1 MTHTLRDKEST
12 MLRML
17 GGTPY
22 SRQIMH
28 CLLSRGQRLIS
39 DNQSFSHEPI
49 PCPQLPH
56 YMRPTEQTH
65 YSWALSLIQYLQIS
79 QSNIHTTHLFPL
91 PNASQTCTQT
101 PIHTYYNINDDAP
114 LTLDDIRDFEASY
127 HLYFIEELFPYPPI
141 EPASFLPKLLPLFPT
156 HYHRYISKATNAAY
170 LSPHLSLGEVI
181 LREHIIIR
189 LPHSPSASYVEGVH
203 HVNQPNSLSIRTQ
216 LWEYSDQLQNST
228 PHQHT
233 PANVV
238 NTRIPTH
245 TITPNNS
252 SSKTRLSHNQQSP
265 STHLSTPIHLPTL
278 HLPHKLYRPF
288 RWQHLYWCETSIRYF
303 IPTSLP

>member
-1 MTHTLRDKEST
+1 MWKRF
-12 MLRML
+12 M
-17 GGTPY
+17 
-22 SRQIMH
+22 
-28 CLLSRGQRLIS
+28 
-39 DNQSFSHEPI
+39 
-49 PCPQLPH
+49 
-56 YMRPTEQTH
+56 
-65 YSWALSLIQYLQIS
+65 QYLQIS

-203 HVNQPNSLSIRTQ
+203 HVNQLNGLSIRT
-216 LWEYSDQLQNST
+216 LFGNIPTNYKIV
-228 PHQHT
+228 H
-233 PANVV
+233 PANPQ
-238 NTRIPTH
+238 I
-245 TITPNNS
+245 S
-252 SSKTRLSHNQQSP
+252 FFSP
-265 STHLSTPIHLPTL
+265 SPTRD
-278 HLPHKLYRPF
+278 YM
-288 RWQHLYWCETSIRYF
+288 IV
-303 IPTSLP
+303 